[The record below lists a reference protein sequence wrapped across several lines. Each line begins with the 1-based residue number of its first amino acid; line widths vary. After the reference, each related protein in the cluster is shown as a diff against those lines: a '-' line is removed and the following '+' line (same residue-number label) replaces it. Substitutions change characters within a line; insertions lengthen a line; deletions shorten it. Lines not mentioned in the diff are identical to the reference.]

1 VVSGAQSPLKLPPG
15 AGAEGWLHGATLALV
30 TLPIAHVAGA
40 FVPIEVIPITVAGIL
55 YWHRAMVLSWDGR
68 KVPAWRQICFGAGLA
83 TVAIALFSP
92 IGHIS
97 EELVLAHM
105 GEHLLIGDIA
115 SLLLV
120 LGLTRSLLQPLLA
133 IRVFNR
139 LQVLTHPALAF
150 PLWAVNL
157 FFWHVPAIYQ
167 DAYGA
172 APVHALEHTTFLFF
186 GCLMWMPVFGPLP
199 KPEWF
204 GAGWKVGYVIAV
216 RFTGAILGNVLMWS
230 GTVLYPIYAPGER
243 YWGITPLAD
252 QSTAGVIMMVEGT
265 FLALGV
271 LAWVFF
277 EVAREGTEKQHL
289 LDLAQERGVQLDERR
304 AQRAVAA
311 GHGALL
317 EERLS
322 AAHDE

>member
-1 VVSGAQSPLKLPPG
+1 MTA
-15 AGAEGWLHGATLALV
+15 
-30 TLPIAHVAGA
+30 PIAHVAGT
-40 FVPIEVIPITVAGIL
+40 FVPLEVFPITIAGLL

-68 KVPAWRQICFGAGLA
+68 SVPLWRQACFGTGLA
-83 TVAIALFSP
+83 TIAVALFSP

-97 EELVLAHM
+97 EELIVAHM

-133 IRVFNR
+133 IRVFDR
-139 LQVLTHPALAF
+139 LQVLTHPAVAF
-150 PLWAVNL
+150 PLWAINL
-157 FFWHVPAIYQ
+157 FLWHVPALYQ

-172 APVHALEHTTFLFF
+172 APIHALEHSTFLLF

-199 KPEWF
+199 KPQWF
-204 GAGWKVGYVIAV
+204 TAGWKVGYVIAV

-230 GTVLYPIYAPGER
+230 GSVLYPIYAPGER
-243 YWGITPLAD
+243 YWGISPLAD
-252 QSTAGVIMMVEGT
+252 QSTAGTIMMVEGT

-277 EVAREGTEKQHL
+277 QVAREGTEKQDL
-289 LDLAQERGVQLDERR
+289 LDLARERGIELDERR

-311 GHGALL
+311 GHGGLL
-317 EERLS
+317 RERL
-322 AAHDE
+322 AAGTGGATVVGDE

>member
-1 VVSGAQSPLKLPPG
+1 VSPSL
-15 AGAEGWLHGATLALV
+15 
-30 TLPIAHVAGA
+30 AHVAGA
-40 FVPIEVIPITVAGIL
+40 FAPLELLPLTLAGLL
-55 YWHRAMVLSWDGR
+55 YWKRATTLSWDGR
-68 KVPAWRQICFGAGLA
+68 PVPAWRQACFGAGLA
-83 TVAIALFSP
+83 TIAIALLGP
-92 IGHIS
+92 LGHLS

-105 GEHLLIGDIA
+105 AEHLLIGDLA
-115 SLLLV
+115 ALLLV

-133 IRVFNR
+133 IRAFDR
-139 LQVLTHPALAF
+139 LQILAHPAVAL
-150 PLWAVNL
+150 PLWAFNL
-157 FFWHVPAIYQ
+157 FLWHLPALYQ

-172 APVHALEHTTFLFF
+172 APVHALEHGTFLLF

-204 GAGWKVGYVIAV
+204 NAAWKVGYVVAV
-216 RFTGAILGNVLMWS
+216 RFVGAILGNVLMWS

-243 YWGITPLAD
+243 YWGIAPLTD
-252 QSTAGVIMMVEGT
+252 QSTAGVVMMIEGT

-277 EVAREGTEKQHL
+277 EVAREGTEKQRL
-289 LDLAQERGVQLDERR
+289 LDLARERGIALDERR

-317 EERLS
+317 EERLV
-322 AAHDE
+322 AADDERELERR